1 MALFDTLIIGYD
13 SKGLVIPVSATI
25 PRGFTNF
32 KHCIPCSDV
41 DIENDEFILKT
52 ELSNTDAVS
61 TPFQK
66 IAFNSLL
73 LTIFKVCLT
82 GLFFDDERIEFYAEK
97 ESNEQG
103 FWLDDRTVC
112 SYFTGRGYY
121 FVPEIKIKNGK
132 VSTACDSTDEN

>member
-1 MALFDTLIIGYD
+1 M
-13 SKGLVIPVSATI
+13 IPVSATI

-41 DIENDEFILKT
+41 DSENDEFILKT
-52 ELSNTDAVS
+52 DLSNTDAVS
-61 TPFQK
+61 TRFQK
-66 IAFNSLL
+66 NRFQCT
-73 LTIFKVCLT
+73 TINVFQVCLT

-103 FWLDDRTVC
+103 FWLDDRAVC

-132 VSTACDSTDEN
+132 VSTACDSADEN